1 MNRQIAEFLSR
12 QEEQE
17 RQIYRSEEQLRKMI
31 ENDFLDSGNIFRT
44 IGEKYRGRENGTV
57 RFFRRTSFFP
67 LQETMPVPVR
77 KCSSFYISKH
87 TMSQVPYFHNHDFY
101 ELVYVMQ
108 GKCTQWFPG
117 KIPEK
122 SSPAAKPETPLVLS
136 AGEGS
141 LIRPGMVHA
150 VGRCS
155 ADDQILKFMIPRK
168 LFESCVPAADIPLTF
183 CGAGPRIDYLICMML
198 SESTGRR
205 IYWEESVKH
214 YLALFFIELMRGT
227 SGQGGEMARRL
238 EQYFELHPDTA
249 ALRTFATEI
258 GYSSAYAGKRIREQT
273 GENFSRNLLDWRMKK
288 AARLLSDT
296 DEPVEAVAAA
306 LGYAGRS
313 GLYKQFQERYGMT
326 PGEYRE
332 LFRK

>member
-57 RFFRRTSFFP
+57 RFFRRTSFFS

-101 ELVYVMQ
+101 ELIYVMQ

-122 SSPAAKPETPLVLS
+122 SSPAA
-136 AGEGS
+136 
-141 LIRPGMVHA
+141 
-150 VGRCS
+150 
-155 ADDQILKFMIPRK
+155 
-168 LFESCVPAADIPLTF
+168 DIPFTF

-214 YLALFFIELMRGT
+214 YLALLFIELMRGP
-227 SGQGGEMARRL
+227 SGQDGEMARRL

-249 ALRTFATEI
+249 ALRTFAAEI